1 MTHSRHCRCFSAL
14 SLFGSRLVFVHSKDS
29 VVLPQNDVHT
39 EYIRKKSPYETHSWL
54 GLARPPEADLDGV
67 GICEVAAV
75 VPNPVFPSTGPL
87 DHSPV
92 LIFLQYQP
100 LGGTRSGENHSRQCS
115 SPSSPDTPH
124 PQVVLPTRQFSSSR
138 SPATPRTT
146 LAPPRR
152 QFSASSSP
160 ATLRT
165 RVAYQIALSP
175 AFRALD
181 THDLRRGLRGQPANR
196 TLACISR
203 TRHARSPQRVARAA
217 GKSHSRLH
225 FAHSTRTIS
234 AEGCAGTRHIALSPA
249 FRALDTH
256 DLRRG
261 LRAQPAN
268 RTLAFVSRTRH
279 ARSPQRV
286 ARTPGKSHSRLHF
299 AHSTRT
305 ISAEGCARTGQIALS
320 PAFRALDTHDLRR
333 GLRAD
338 RTNRTLACI
347 SRTPHA
353 RSPQRVALSVDAV
366 RPTLRL

>member
-1 MTHSRHCRCFSAL
+1 MYYKVTSSHLPAPQILR
-14 SLFGSRLVFVHSKDS
+14 
-29 VVLPQNDVHT
+29 VLKLYYNFASSHLPAPQILRVLKLYYKVASSQLPAPQIAPCT
-39 EYIRKKSPYETHSWL
+39 RSCTRK
-54 GLARPPEADLDGV
+54 
-67 GICEVAAV
+67 
-75 VPNPVFPSTGPL
+75 
-87 DHSPV
+87 SPV
-92 LIFLQYQP
+92 LIFQLPSYSSYSSCTTKSRVLSYYPLISSHLPVVLQ
-100 LGGTRSGENHSRQCS
+100 SRQCS
-115 SPSSPDTPH
+115 SPSSPDTPR

-146 LAPPRR
+146 LALPRR

-181 THDLRRGLRGQPANR
+181 AHDLRRGLRGQPPNR

-203 TRHARSPQRVARAA
+203 TRQARSPQRVARAP
-217 GKSHSRLH
+217 GTSHSQLH

-234 AEGCAGTRHIALSPA
+234 AEGCAGTRQIALSPA

-261 LRAQPAN
+261 LRGHPAN
-268 RTLAFVSRTRH
+268 RTLACIWRTRH

-286 ARTPGKSHSRLHF
+286 ARGPDKSHSRLHF

-305 ISAEGCARTGQIALS
+305 ISAEGCARTGHIALS

-333 GLRAD
+333 GLHFRL
-338 RTNRTLACI
+338 TLFVPPSAFKREFIKWGNVFSLGHLPC
-347 SRTPHA
+347 
-353 RSPQRVALSVDAV
+353 
-366 RPTLRL
+366 